1 MPKLALAREQSPV
14 ALSAGEH
21 SVAHDRTNEPLLPVT
36 MVSVADLATWIDGA
50 KQEQA
55 AERSRTAER
64 GTAAPQRQPYG
75 YD

>member
-14 ALSAGEH
+14 ALRAGEH
-21 SVAHDRTNEPLLPVT
+21 SVAHDPTNEPSLPVT

-55 AERSRTAER
+55 AEHSRTADR
-64 GTAAPQRQPYG
+64 ATSAPQRLPYG